1 MGLSS
6 ELASQFAKVTNDSSR
21 NTNGTKLYGTIA
33 MLGEVPHVKLDGTE
47 ELTPISRTVEVAEGD
62 RVEVM
67 IANHSATVTGNL
79 TDPSIGIMRAGNL
92 ESKITQTAE
101 QIQLQVSDLEKNL
114 DSKITQT
121 ATEIRSEVSDL
132 DGRFSENITTVENG
146 IREDLTNSLASMSD
160 TLTGISNDLSGL
172 EESTN
177 SSISTINASIETL
190 TFNVSNLDSKIT
202 QTAAEI
208 RSEVSAEVTDLNA
221 TIVDTENGIRD
232 TISAEVAN
240 LDSKITQTATS
251 IRSEVSAEVTDLNA
265 TIVNTETGIRDT
277 INIEVANLD
286 SKITQTATSIQTDV
300 SAKFKTVDGE
310 IEKFSTFK
318 QTVEGFSFMGNGGT
332 VKISGGDI
340 NLTGAISFSD
350 LSDATTKQQEINAIN
365 STASSALSTANG
377 AASTASSA
385 LSTANDA
392 ASTASSALST
402 ANSAA
407 SDASDAYDAASSAQ
421 SVAKSIANGSY
432 LKGTFINGKKISSP
446 EIEGNNIK
454 VYGTFQTIGY
464 DGVNQ
469 LPTGFMGAA
478 MGRDSYGN
486 DTFGVAL
493 SNTWEYSDGTI
504 GNSYIIVTDSGVRMQ
519 YNNNRVI
526 VASNGIYLNTAGS
539 SKAYYNN
546 VEIGSGSGGTAVFG

>member
-92 ESKITQTAE
+92 ESKITQTAG
-101 QIQLQVSDLEKNL
+101 QIQLQVSDLEKKL

-146 IREDLTNSLASMSD
+146 IRNDMANSLASMSD
-160 TLTGISNDLSGL
+160 TLTGLSNDLTGLGEDLTGL

-177 SSISTINASIETL
+177 SSISTINASIESITL
-190 TFNVSNLDSKIT
+190 NVSNLDSKIT

-221 TIVDTENGIRD
+221 TIVNTETGIRD
-232 TISAEVAN
+232 TISAEVA
-240 LDSKITQTATS
+240 S
-251 IRSEVSAEVTDLNA
+251 
-265 TIVNTETGIRDT
+265 
-277 INIEVANLD
+277 LD

-300 SAKFKTVDGE
+300 SAKFETVDGE

-318 QTVEGFSFMGNGGT
+318 QTVEGFSFMGTGGT
-332 VKISGGDI
+332 VKINGGDI

-350 LSDATTKQQEINAIN
+350 LSDATTKQQEIDNISN
-365 STASSALSTANG
+365 TAT
-377 AASTASSA
+377 
-385 LSTANDA
+385 
-392 ASTASSALST
+392 SALST
-402 ANSAA
+402 ANSAQSLA
-407 SDASDAYDAASSAQ
+407 NTAITDASDAYDAATSAQ
-421 SVAKSIANGSY
+421 DVAKSIANGSY

-454 VYGTFQTIGY
+454 VYGTFQTIGH
-464 DGVNQ
+464 DGATQ
-469 LPTGFMGAA
+469 ITTGYMGAA
-478 MGRDSYGN
+478 KGLDAQGN
-486 DTFGVAL
+486 DTYGVAL
-493 SNTWEYSDGTI
+493 SYAWDSSTLEVSDK
-504 GNSYIIVTDSGVRMQ
+504 YLIVTNGGVRMQ
-519 YNNNRVI
+519 AGNHSMTVT
-526 VASNGIYLNTAGS
+526 SNGCYVDGKLIGTAGS
-539 SKAYYNN
+539 
-546 VEIGSGSGGTAVFG
+546 TAVFG

>member
-1 MGLSS
+1 MSLSS
-6 ELASQFAKVTNDSSR
+6 ELASQFAKVTNDTNR
-21 NTNGTKLYGTIA
+21 NTNGTKLHGTIT

-79 TDPSIGIMRAGNL
+79 TDPSIGIMRAGAL
-92 ESKITQTAE
+92 ESSITQTAE

-146 IREDLTNSLASMSD
+146 IRNDMANSLASMSD
-160 TLTGISNDLSGL
+160 TLTGISNDLTGL

-177 SSISTINASIETL
+177 SSISTINASIESITL
-190 TFNVSNLDSKIT
+190 NVSNLDSKIT

-221 TIVDTENGIRD
+221 TIV
-232 TISAEVAN
+232 
-240 LDSKITQTATS
+240 
-251 IRSEVSAEVTDLNA
+251 
-265 TIVNTETGIRDT
+265 NTETGIRDT
-277 INIEVANLD
+277 ISVEVANLD

-318 QTVEGFSFMGNGGT
+318 QTVEGFSFMGTGGT

-350 LSDATTKQQEINAIN
+350 LSDATTKQQEIDNI
-365 STASSALSTANG
+365 S
-377 AASTASSA
+377 
-385 LSTANDA
+385 D
-392 ASTASSALST
+392 T
-402 ANSAA
+402 ANSALNTA
-407 SDASDAYDAASSAQ
+407 NSASSTASNAQTLANTAISDASNAYDAATSAK
-421 SVAKSIANGSY
+421 SVAKSIANGKY
-432 LKGTFINGKKISSP
+432 LNGTFIDGKSIKSP
-446 EIEGNNIK
+446 LIEGNEIK
-454 VYGTFQTIGY
+454 VYGTFQTLY
-464 DGVNQ
+464 DDGINPT
-469 LPTGFMGAA
+469 PTGYMGAA
-478 MGRDSYGN
+478 MGKALNNGEEVDS
-486 DTFGVAL
+486 FGVAL
-493 SNTWEYSDGTI
+493 ARTWDSDSYTVS
-504 GNSYIIVTDSGVRMQ
+504 NSYVIVTEYGVRLQ
-519 YNNNRVI
+519 YKTNSLTVS
-526 VASNGIYLNTAGS
+526 SNGIWLTTNAG
-539 SKAYYNN
+539 KAYYNG
-546 VEIGSGSGGTAVFG
+546 VEIGSGSGSSVTAVWG

>member
-21 NTNGTKLYGTIA
+21 NTNGTKLYGTIT

-79 TDPSIGIMRAGNL
+79 TDPSIGIVRAGNL
-92 ESKITQTAE
+92 ESKIAQTAE

-146 IREDLTNSLASMSD
+146 IRNDMTNSLASMSD
-160 TLTGISNDLSGL
+160 TLTGLSNDLSGL

-202 QTAAEI
+202 QTAAE
-208 RSEVSAEVTDLNA
+208 
-221 TIVDTENGIRD
+221 
-232 TISAEVAN
+232 
-240 LDSKITQTATS
+240 

-318 QTVEGFSFMGNGGT
+318 QTVEGFSFMGTGGT

-350 LSDATTKQQEINAIN
+350 LLDATTKQQEIDGIS

-377 AASTASSA
+377 AASTA
-385 LSTANDA
+385 N
-392 ASTASSALST
+392 SALST

-407 SDASDAYDAASSAQ
+407 SDATDAYDRATSAQ
-421 SVAKSIANGSY
+421 SIAKSIANGSY
-432 LKGTFINGKKISSP
+432 LKGTFINGRKISSP

-454 VYGTFQTIGY
+454 VYGTFQTIGN
-464 DGVNQ
+464 DGVSQ
-469 LPTGFMGAA
+469 ITTGYMGAA
-478 MGRDSYGN
+478 MGKDYYGN
-486 DTFGVAL
+486 DTIGVAL
-493 SNTWEYSDGTI
+493 SNSWDSSDGTI
-504 GNSYIIVTDSGVRMQ
+504 GTNYVIVTNAGARIQSG
-519 YNNNRVI
+519 NNRVI
-526 VASNGIYLNTAGS
+526 VTDDGIYLRTAGS

>member
-1 MGLSS
+1 MSLSS
-6 ELASQFAKVTNDSSR
+6 DLASQFAKVTNDSSR
-21 NTNGTKLYGTIA
+21 NTNGTKLYGTIT

-47 ELTPISRTVEVAEGD
+47 ELTPVSRTVEVAEGD

-101 QIQLQVSDLEKNL
+101 QIQLQVSDLEKKL

-146 IREDLTNSLASMSD
+146 IRNDMANSLASMSD
-160 TLTGISNDLSGL
+160 TLTGLSNDLTGLGEELTGL

-177 SSISTINASIETL
+177 SSISTINASIESITL
-190 TFNVSNLDSKIT
+190 NVSNLDSKIT

-221 TIVDTENGIRD
+221 TIANTETGIRD
-232 TISAEVAN
+232 TISAEVA
-240 LDSKITQTATS
+240 S
-251 IRSEVSAEVTDLNA
+251 
-265 TIVNTETGIRDT
+265 
-277 INIEVANLD
+277 LD

-300 SAKFKTVDGE
+300 SAKFETVDGE

-318 QTVEGFSFMGNGGT
+318 QTVEGFSFMGTGGT
-332 VKISGGDI
+332 VKINGGDI

-350 LSDATTKQQEINAIN
+350 LSDATTKQQEINNISN
-365 STASSALSTANG
+365 TAT
-377 AASTASSA
+377 
-385 LSTANDA
+385 
-392 ASTASSALST
+392 SALST
-402 ANSAA
+402 ANSAQSLA
-407 SDASDAYDAASSAQ
+407 NTAITDASDAYDAATSARD
-421 SVAKSIANGSY
+421 VAKSIANGSY

-454 VYGTFQTIGY
+454 VYGTFQTIGH
-464 DGVNQ
+464 DSVSQ
-469 LPTGFMGAA
+469 ITTGYMGAA
-478 MGRDSYGN
+478 KGLDAQGN
-486 DTFGVAL
+486 DTYGVAL
-493 SNTWEYSDGTI
+493 SYAWDSSTLEVSDK
-504 GNSYIIVTDSGVRMQ
+504 YLIVTNGGVRMQ
-519 YNNNRVI
+519 AGNHSMTI
-526 VASNGIYLNTAGS
+526 TSNGCYVDGKLIGTAGS
-539 SKAYYNN
+539 
-546 VEIGSGSGGTAVFG
+546 TAVFG

>member
-21 NTNGTKLYGTIA
+21 NTNGTKLYGTIT

-79 TDPSIGIMRAGNL
+79 TDPSIGIVRAGNL

-114 DSKITQT
+114 VSKITQT

-146 IREDLTNSLASMSD
+146 IRNDMATSLASMSD

-190 TFNVSNLDSKIT
+190 TFNVSDLDSKIT

-221 TIVDTENGIRD
+221 TIV
-232 TISAEVAN
+232 
-240 LDSKITQTATS
+240 
-251 IRSEVSAEVTDLNA
+251 
-265 TIVNTETGIRDT
+265 NTETGIRDT
-277 INIEVANLD
+277 INVEVANLD
-286 SKITQTATSIQTDV
+286 SKITQTATSIQSEV
-300 SAKFKTVDGE
+300 SAKFETVDGE
-310 IEKFSTFK
+310 IEKFSKFK

-332 VKISGGDI
+332 VKINGGDI

-350 LSDATTKQQEINAIN
+350 LSDATTKQQEINAIS

-385 LSTANDA
+385 LSA
-392 ASTASSALST
+392 

-407 SDASDAYDAASSAQ
+407 SDADSAYSRATTAINN
-421 SVAKSIANGSY
+421 AKAIANGKFSGGTLIDGKSIKSPVIVGGELFALDRTSY
-432 LKGTFINGKKISSP
+432 AQISSDGLYMYTDGHKNP
-446 EIEGNNIK
+446 K
-454 VYGTFQTIGY
+454 VMITYSSTE
-464 DGVNQ
+464 
-469 LPTGFMGAA
+469 AA
-478 MGRDSYGN
+478 NPQVDLILG
-486 DTFGVAL
+486 
-493 SNTWEYSDGTI
+493 
-504 GNSYIIVTDSGVRMQ
+504 
-519 YNNNRVI
+519 
-526 VASNGIYLNTAGS
+526 AGS
-539 SKAYYNN
+539 SNNSDYKNRFFIQKGTDRTGLYYYDNKGN
-546 VEIGSGSGGTAVFG
+546 MSGLTFMANSKIEVHGTGIGTSTTVTAVWG

>member
-21 NTNGTKLYGTIA
+21 NTNGTKLYGTIT

-79 TDPSIGIMRAGNL
+79 TDPSIGIVRAGNL

-160 TLTGISNDLSGL
+160 TLTGLSNDLTGL

-177 SSISTINASIETL
+177 SSISTINTNIESL
-190 TFNVSNLDSKIT
+190 TFNVS
-202 QTAAEI
+202 
-208 RSEVSAEVTDLNA
+208 DLN
-221 TIVDTENGIRD
+221 
-232 TISAEVAN
+232 
-240 LDSKITQTATS
+240 SKITQTATE

-277 INIEVANLD
+277 INVEVANLD
-286 SKITQTATSIQTDV
+286 SKITQTATSIQSEV
-300 SAKFKTVDGE
+300 SAKFETVDGE
-310 IEKFSTFK
+310 IEKFSKFK

-332 VKISGGDI
+332 VKINGGDI

-350 LSDATTKQQEINAIN
+350 LSDATTKQQEINAI
-365 STASSALSTANG
+365 S
-377 AASTASSA
+377 
-385 LSTANDA
+385 
-392 ASTASSALST
+392 STASSALST

-407 SDASDAYDAASSAQ
+407 STASSALSAANSAADAASSAR
-421 SVAKSIANGSY
+421 SVAKSIADGSY

-454 VYGTFQTIGY
+454 VYGTFQTIGH
-464 DGVNQ
+464 DGASQVT
-469 LPTGFMGAA
+469 TGYMGAA
-478 MGRDSYGN
+478 MGKDGYGN
-486 DTFGVAL
+486 DTIGVAL
-493 SNTWEYSDGTI
+493 SNSWNPSNGTI
-504 GNSYIIVTDSGVRMQ
+504 GTNYVIVTNAGARMQ
-519 YNNNRVI
+519 SGNNRVI
-526 VASNGIYLNTAGS
+526 VTDEGIYINTAGTY
-539 SKAYYNN
+539 KAYYNGK
-546 VEIGSGSGGTAVFG
+546 EIGSGSATTVTAVWG

>member
-21 NTNGTKLYGTIA
+21 NTNGTKLYGTIT

-47 ELTPISRTVEVAEGD
+47 ELTPISRTVEVAEDD

-79 TDPSIGIMRAGNL
+79 TDPSIGIVRAGNL
-92 ESKITQTAE
+92 ETRIEQTAK
-101 QIQLQVSDLEKNL
+101 QITLTAEDLEKKL
-114 DSKITQT
+114 TASITET
-121 ATEIRSEVSDL
+121 AEGIRSEVSDL
-132 DGRFSENITTVENG
+132 DGRLSENITTVENG
-146 IREDLTNSLASMSD
+146 IRNDMANSLASMSD
-160 TLTGISNDLSGL
+160 TLTGLSNDLTGLGKDLTGL

-177 SSISTINASIETL
+177 SSISTINASIESITL
-190 TFNVSNLDSKIT
+190 NVSNLDSKIT

-221 TIVDTENGIRD
+221 TIV
-232 TISAEVAN
+232 
-240 LDSKITQTATS
+240 
-251 IRSEVSAEVTDLNA
+251 
-265 TIVNTETGIRDT
+265 NTETGIRDT
-277 INIEVANLD
+277 INVEVANLD

-310 IEKFSTFK
+310 IEKFSKFK
-318 QTVEGFSFMGNGGT
+318 QTVEGFSFMGTGGT

-350 LSDATTKQQEINAIN
+350 LSDATTKQQEINAISSTAN
-365 STASSALSTANG
+365 SALSTANSASSTASSALSA
-377 AASTASSA
+377 
-385 LSTANDA
+385 
-392 ASTASSALST
+392 

-421 SVAKSIANGSY
+421 SIAKSIANGSY
-432 LKGTFINGKKISSP
+432 LKGTFINGTKISSP

-478 MGRDSYGN
+478 MGKDSYGN

-493 SNTWEYSDGTI
+493 SNTWDYSDGTI

-519 YNNNRVI
+519 YDNNRVI

-539 SKAYYNN
+539 SKAYYNG

>member
-1 MGLSS
+1 MSLSS
-6 ELASQFAKVTNDSSR
+6 DLASQFAKVTNDSSR
-21 NTNGTKLYGTIA
+21 NTNGTKLYGTIT

-47 ELTPISRTVEVAEGD
+47 ELTPVSRTVEVAEGD

-101 QIQLQVSDLEKNL
+101 QIQLQVSDLEKKL

-146 IREDLTNSLASMSD
+146 IRNDMTNSLASMSD
-160 TLTGISNDLSGL
+160 TLTGLSNDLTGLGEDLTGL

-177 SSISTINASIETL
+177 SSISTINASIESITL
-190 TFNVSNLDSKIT
+190 NVSNLDSKIT

-221 TIVDTENGIRD
+221 TIVNTETGIRD
-232 TISAEVAN
+232 TISAEVA
-240 LDSKITQTATS
+240 S
-251 IRSEVSAEVTDLNA
+251 
-265 TIVNTETGIRDT
+265 
-277 INIEVANLD
+277 LD

-300 SAKFKTVDGE
+300 SAKFETVDGE

-318 QTVEGFSFMGNGGT
+318 QTVEGFSFMGTGGT
-332 VKISGGDI
+332 VKINGGDI

-350 LSDATTKQQEINAIN
+350 LSDATTKQQEINNISN
-365 STASSALSTANG
+365 TAA
-377 AASTASSA
+377 
-385 LSTANDA
+385 
-392 ASTASSALST
+392 SALST
-402 ANSAA
+402 ANSAQSLA
-407 SDASDAYDAASSAQ
+407 NTAITDASDAYDAATSAQ
-421 SVAKSIANGSY
+421 DVAKSIANGSY

-454 VYGTFQTIGY
+454 VYGTFQTIGH
-464 DGVNQ
+464 DGASQ
-469 LPTGFMGAA
+469 ITTGYMGAA
-478 MGRDSYGN
+478 MGQDAYKN
-486 DTFGVAL
+486 DTIGVAL
-493 SNTWEYSDGTI
+493 SNSWNSSNGTI
-504 GNSYIIVTDSGVRMQ
+504 GTNYVIVTNAGARMQ
-519 YNNNRVI
+519 SGNNRVI
-526 VASNGIYLNTAGS
+526 VTSDGIYLNTANS
-539 SKAYYNN
+539 SKAYYNG
-546 VEIGSGSGGTAVFG
+546 VEIGSGSASTVTAVWG

>member
-6 ELASQFAKVTNDSSR
+6 ELVSQFAKVTNDSSR

-79 TDPSIGIMRAGNL
+79 TDPSIGIMRAGAL
-92 ESKITQTAE
+92 ESSITQTAE

-132 DGRFSENITTVENG
+132 DGRFSENITTVENS
-146 IREDLTNSLASMSD
+146 IRNDMANSLASMSD

-177 SSISTINASIETL
+177 SSISAINASIESI

-202 QTAAEI
+202 QTAA
-208 RSEVSAEVTDLNA
+208 D
-221 TIVDTENGIRD
+221 
-232 TISAEVAN
+232 
-240 LDSKITQTATS
+240 

-318 QTVEGFSFMGNGGT
+318 QTVEGFSFMGTGGT
-332 VKISGGDI
+332 VKINGGDI

-350 LSDATTKQQEINAIN
+350 LSDATTKQQEINNI
-365 STASSALSTANG
+365 SDTA
-377 AASTASSA
+377 
-385 LSTANDA
+385 D
-392 ASTASSALST
+392 SALST
-402 ANSAA
+402 ANSASSTA
-407 SDASDAYDAASSAQ
+407 SNAQTLANTAMSDASNAYDAATSAK
-421 SVAKSIANGSY
+421 SVAKSIANGKY
-432 LKGTFINGKKISSP
+432 LNGTFIDGKSIKSP
-446 EIEGNNIK
+446 LIEGNEIK
-454 VYGTFQTIGY
+454 VYGTFQTLY
-464 DGVNQ
+464 DDGINPT
-469 LPTGFMGAA
+469 PTGYMGAA
-478 MGRDSYGN
+478 MGKALNNGEEVDS
-486 DTFGVAL
+486 FGVAL
-493 SNTWEYSDGTI
+493 ARTWDSDSYTVS
-504 GNSYIIVTDSGVRMQ
+504 NSYVIVTEYGVRLQ
-519 YNNNRVI
+519 YKTNSLTVS
-526 VASNGIYLNTAGS
+526 SNGIWLTTNAG
-539 SKAYYNN
+539 KAYYNG
-546 VEIGSGSGGTAVFG
+546 VEIGSGSASTVTAVWG

>member
-1 MGLSS
+1 MSLSS
-6 ELASQFAKVTNDSSR
+6 DLASQFAKVTNDSSR
-21 NTNGTKLYGTIA
+21 NTNGTKLYGTIT

-101 QIQLQVSDLEKNL
+101 QIQLQVSDLEKKL

-132 DGRFSENITTVENG
+132 DGRFSENIATVENG
-146 IREDLTNSLASMSD
+146 IRNDMANSLASMSD
-160 TLTGISNDLSGL
+160 TLTGLSNDLTGLGEDLTGL

-177 SSISTINASIETL
+177 SSISTINASIESITL
-190 TFNVSNLDSKIT
+190 NVSNLDSKIT

-221 TIVDTENGIRD
+221 TI
-232 TISAEVAN
+232 A
-240 LDSKITQTATS
+240 
-251 IRSEVSAEVTDLNA
+251 
-265 TIVNTETGIRDT
+265 NTETGIRDT
-277 INIEVANLD
+277 ISVEVASLD

-300 SAKFKTVDGE
+300 SAKFETVDGE

-318 QTVEGFSFMGNGGT
+318 QTVEGFSFMGTGGT
-332 VKISGGDI
+332 VKINGGDI

-350 LSDATTKQQEINAIN
+350 LSDATTKQQEINNISN
-365 STASSALSTANG
+365 TAT
-377 AASTASSA
+377 
-385 LSTANDA
+385 
-392 ASTASSALST
+392 SALST
-402 ANSAA
+402 ANSAQSLA
-407 SDASDAYDAASSAQ
+407 NTAITDASDAYDAATSARD
-421 SVAKSIANGSY
+421 VAKSIANGSY

-454 VYGTFQTIGY
+454 VYGTFQTIGNNG
-464 DGVNQ
+464 DSQVT
-469 LPTGFMGAA
+469 TGYMGAA
-478 MGRDSYGN
+478 KGLDAQGN
-486 DTFGVAL
+486 DTYGVAL
-493 SNTWEYSDGTI
+493 SYAWDSSTLEVSDK
-504 GNSYIIVTDSGVRMQ
+504 YLIVTNGGVRMQ
-519 YNNNRVI
+519 AGNHSMTI
-526 VASNGIYLNTAGS
+526 TSNGCYVDGKLIGTAGS
-539 SKAYYNN
+539 
-546 VEIGSGSGGTAVFG
+546 TAVFG

>member
-114 DSKITQT
+114 DTKITQT

-146 IREDLTNSLASMSD
+146 IRNDMTNSLASMSD
-160 TLTGISNDLSGL
+160 TLTGLSNDLTGL

-190 TFNVSNLDSKIT
+190 TFNVSDLDSKIT

-221 TIVDTENGIRD
+221 TIV
-232 TISAEVAN
+232 
-240 LDSKITQTATS
+240 
-251 IRSEVSAEVTDLNA
+251 
-265 TIVNTETGIRDT
+265 NTETGIRDT
-277 INIEVANLD
+277 INVEVANLD

-318 QTVEGFSFMGNGGT
+318 QTVEGFSFMGTGGT

-350 LSDATTKQQEINAIN
+350 LSDATTKQQEIDGIG
-365 STASSALSTANG
+365 STADSALDLATTANGTANTALETANG
-377 AASTASSA
+377 AA
-385 LSTANDA
+385 D
-392 ASTASSALST
+392 
-402 ANSAA
+402 
-407 SDASDAYDAASSAQ
+407 DAYDAYSRATTAINN
-421 SVAKSIANGSY
+421 AKKLANGTYSG
-432 LKGTFINGKKISSP
+432 GTFIDGTSINSPVIVGGELFAVDKTSYAQMTSNGLYMYTDGHANPKVRISYSSSSATNP
-446 EIEGNNIK
+446 QVDLILGAGNDNDSSYTNRFFIQKGSDRTGLYYYDGEGNLSGLTFMSNSRIE
-454 VYGTFQTIGY
+454 VHGTGIGTSTT
-464 DGVNQ
+464 V
-469 LPTGFMGAA
+469 
-478 MGRDSYGN
+478 
-486 DTFGVAL
+486 
-493 SNTWEYSDGTI
+493 
-504 GNSYIIVTDSGVRMQ
+504 
-519 YNNNRVI
+519 
-526 VASNGIYLNTAGS
+526 
-539 SKAYYNN
+539 
-546 VEIGSGSGGTAVFG
+546 TAVWG

>member
-1 MGLSS
+1 MSLSS
-6 ELASQFAKVTNDSSR
+6 DLASQFAKVTNDSSR
-21 NTNGTKLYGTIA
+21 NTNGTKLYGTIT

-101 QIQLQVSDLEKNL
+101 QIQLQVSDLEKKL

-132 DGRFSENITTVENG
+132 DGRFSENIATVENG
-146 IREDLTNSLASMSD
+146 IRNDMTNSLASMSD
-160 TLTGISNDLSGL
+160 TLTGLSNDLTGLGEDLTGL

-177 SSISTINASIETL
+177 SSISTINASIESITL
-190 TFNVSNLDSKIT
+190 NVSNLDSKIT

-221 TIVDTENGIRD
+221 TIVNTETGIRD
-232 TISAEVAN
+232 TISAEVA
-240 LDSKITQTATS
+240 S
-251 IRSEVSAEVTDLNA
+251 
-265 TIVNTETGIRDT
+265 
-277 INIEVANLD
+277 LD

-300 SAKFKTVDGE
+300 SAKFETVDGE

-318 QTVEGFSFMGNGGT
+318 QTVEGFSFMGTGGT
-332 VKISGGDI
+332 VKINGGDI

-350 LSDATTKQQEINAIN
+350 LSDATTKQQEINNISN
-365 STASSALSTANG
+365 TAT
-377 AASTASSA
+377 
-385 LSTANDA
+385 
-392 ASTASSALST
+392 SALST
-402 ANSAA
+402 ANSAQSLA
-407 SDASDAYDAASSAQ
+407 NTAITDASDAYNAATSARD
-421 SVAKSIANGSY
+421 VAKSIANGSY

-454 VYGTFQTIGY
+454 VYGTFQTIGNNG
-464 DGVNQ
+464 DSQVT
-469 LPTGFMGAA
+469 TGYMGAA
-478 MGRDSYGN
+478 KGLDAQGN
-486 DTFGVAL
+486 DTYGVAL
-493 SNTWEYSDGTI
+493 SYAWDSSTLEVSDK
-504 GNSYIIVTDSGVRMQ
+504 YLIVTNGGVRMQ
-519 YNNNRVI
+519 AGNHSMTI
-526 VASNGIYLNTAGS
+526 TSNGCYVDGKLIGTAGS
-539 SKAYYNN
+539 
-546 VEIGSGSGGTAVFG
+546 TAVFG

>member
-1 MGLSS
+1 MSLSS
-6 ELASQFAKVTNDSSR
+6 ELASQFAKVTNDTNR
-21 NTNGTKLYGTIA
+21 NTNGTKLHGTIT

-67 IANHSATVTGNL
+67 ITNHSATVTGNL

-146 IREDLTNSLASMSD
+146 IRNDMANSLASMSD
-160 TLTGISNDLSGL
+160 TLTGLSNDLTGLGEDLTGL

-177 SSISTINASIETL
+177 SSISTINASIESITL
-190 TFNVSNLDSKIT
+190 NVSNLDSKIT

-208 RSEVSAEVTDLNA
+208 RSEVSA
-221 TIVDTENGIRD
+221 
-232 TISAEVAN
+232 
-240 LDSKITQTATS
+240 K
-251 IRSEVSAEVTDLNA
+251 VTDLNA

-277 INIEVANLD
+277 INVEVANLD

-300 SAKFKTVDGE
+300 SAKFETVDGE

-318 QTVEGFSFMGNGGT
+318 QTVEGFSFMGTGGT

-350 LSDATTKQQEINAIN
+350 LSDATTKQQEINNI
-365 STASSALSTANG
+365 S
-377 AASTASSA
+377 
-385 LSTANDA
+385 D
-392 ASTASSALST
+392 T
-402 ANSAA
+402 ANSALNTA
-407 SDASDAYDAASSAQ
+407 NSASSTASNAQTLANTAISDASNAHDAATSAKG
-421 SVAKSIANGSY
+421 VAKSIANGKY
-432 LKGTFINGKKISSP
+432 LNGTFIDGKSIKSP
-446 EIEGNNIK
+446 LIEGNEIK
-454 VYGTFQTIGY
+454 VYGTFQTLY
-464 DGVNQ
+464 DDGINPT
-469 LPTGFMGAA
+469 PTGYMGAA
-478 MGRDSYGN
+478 MGKALNNGEEVDS
-486 DTFGVAL
+486 FGVAL
-493 SNTWEYSDGTI
+493 ARTWDS
-504 GNSYIIVTDSGVRMQ
+504 NSYTVSGSYVIVTEYGVRLQ
-519 YNNNRVI
+519 YKTNSLTVS
-526 VASNGIYLNTAGS
+526 SNGIWITTNAG
-539 SKAYYNN
+539 KAYYNG
-546 VEIGSGSGGTAVFG
+546 VEIGSGSASTVTAVWG

>member
-1 MGLSS
+1 MSLSS
-6 ELASQFAKVTNDSSR
+6 DLASQFAKVTNDSSR
-21 NTNGTKLYGTIA
+21 NTNGTKLYGTIT

-101 QIQLQVSDLEKNL
+101 QIQLQVSDLEKKL

-146 IREDLTNSLASMSD
+146 IRNDMANSLASMSD
-160 TLTGISNDLSGL
+160 TLTGLSNDLTGLGEDLTGL

-177 SSISTINASIETL
+177 SSISTINASIESITL
-190 TFNVSNLDSKIT
+190 NVSNLDSKIT

-208 RSEVSAEVTDLNA
+208 RSEVSAEVTDLN
-221 TIVDTENGIRD
+221 T
-232 TISAEVAN
+232 
-240 LDSKITQTATS
+240 
-251 IRSEVSAEVTDLNA
+251 

-277 INIEVANLD
+277 ISAEVASLD

-300 SAKFKTVDGE
+300 SAKFETVDGE

-318 QTVEGFSFMGNGGT
+318 QTVEGFSFMGTGGT
-332 VKISGGDI
+332 VKINGGDI

-350 LSDATTKQQEINAIN
+350 LSDATTKQQEIDNISN
-365 STASSALSTANG
+365 TATSALN
-377 AASTASSA
+377 
-385 LSTANDA
+385 
-392 ASTASSALST
+392 T
-402 ANSAA
+402 ANSAQSLA
-407 SDASDAYDAASSAQ
+407 NTAITDASDAYDAATSARD
-421 SVAKSIANGSY
+421 VAKSIANGSY

-454 VYGTFQTIGY
+454 VYGTFQTIGH
-464 DGVNQ
+464 DGATQVT
-469 LPTGFMGAA
+469 TGYMGAA
-478 MGRDSYGN
+478 MGQDAYKN
-486 DTFGVAL
+486 DTIGVAL
-493 SNTWEYSDGTI
+493 SNSWNSSNGTI
-504 GNSYIIVTDSGVRMQ
+504 GTNYVIVTNAGARMQ
-519 YNNNRVI
+519 SGNNRVI
-526 VASNGIYLNTAGS
+526 VTSDGIYLNTANS
-539 SKAYYNN
+539 SKAYYNG
-546 VEIGSGSGGTAVFG
+546 VEIGSGSASTVTAVWG

>member
-21 NTNGTKLYGTIA
+21 NTNGTKLYGTIT

-79 TDPSIGIMRAGNL
+79 TDPSIGVVRAGNL

-146 IREDLTNSLASMSD
+146 IRNDMANSLASMSD

-221 TIVDTENGIRD
+221 TI
-232 TISAEVAN
+232 A
-240 LDSKITQTATS
+240 
-251 IRSEVSAEVTDLNA
+251 
-265 TIVNTETGIRDT
+265 NTETGIRDT
-277 INIEVANLD
+277 ISVEVASLD

-318 QTVEGFSFMGNGGT
+318 QTVEGFSFMGTGGT

-350 LSDATTKQQEINAIN
+350 LSDATTKQQEINAIS

-385 LSTANDA
+385 LSA
-392 ASTASSALST
+392 

-407 SDASDAYDAASSAQ
+407 SDASDAYDAASRAQ

-478 MGRDSYGN
+478 MGKDSYGN

-493 SNTWEYSDGTI
+493 SNTWDYSDGTI

-519 YNNNRVI
+519 YDNNRVI

-539 SKAYYNN
+539 SKAYYNG
-546 VEIGSGSGGTAVFG
+546 VEIGSGSSTTVTAVWG

>member
-21 NTNGTKLYGTIA
+21 NTNGTKLYGTIT

-79 TDPSIGIMRAGNL
+79 TDPSIGIVRAGNL
-92 ESKITQTAE
+92 ETRIEQTAK
-101 QIQLQVSDLEKNL
+101 QITLTAEDLEKKL
-114 DSKITQT
+114 TASITET
-121 ATEIRSEVSDL
+121 AEGIRSEVSDL
-132 DGRFSENITTVENG
+132 DGRLSGNITTVENG
-146 IREDLTNSLASMSD
+146 IRNDMTNSLASMSD
-160 TLTGISNDLSGL
+160 TLTGLSNDLTGLGEDLTGL

-177 SSISTINASIETL
+177 SSISTINASIESITL
-190 TFNVSNLDSKIT
+190 NVSNLDSKIT

-221 TIVDTENGIRD
+221 TIV
-232 TISAEVAN
+232 
-240 LDSKITQTATS
+240 
-251 IRSEVSAEVTDLNA
+251 
-265 TIVNTETGIRDT
+265 NTETGIRDT
-277 INIEVANLD
+277 INVEVANLN
-286 SKITQTATSIQTDV
+286 SKITQTATSIQSEV
-300 SAKFKTVDGE
+300 SAKFETVDGE
-310 IEKFSTFK
+310 IEKFSKFK

-350 LSDATTKQQEINAIN
+350 LSDATTKQQEINAIS

-385 LSTANDA
+385 LSTANGA
-392 ASTASSALST
+392 ASTASSALSA

-454 VYGTFQTIGY
+454 VYGTFQTIGN
-464 DGVNQ
+464 DGVSQ
-469 LPTGFMGAA
+469 ITTGYMGAA
-478 MGRDSYGN
+478 MGKDYYGN
-486 DTFGVAL
+486 DTIGVAL
-493 SNTWEYSDGTI
+493 SNSWDSSDGTI
-504 GNSYIIVTDSGVRMQ
+504 GTNYVIVTNAGARIQSG
-519 YNNNRVI
+519 NNRVI
-526 VASNGIYLNTAGS
+526 VTDDGIYLRTAGS

>member
-1 MGLSS
+1 MSLSS
-6 ELASQFAKVTNDSSR
+6 ELASQFAKVTNDTNR
-21 NTNGTKLYGTIA
+21 NTNGTKLHGTIT

-67 IANHSATVTGNL
+67 ITNHSATVTGNL

-146 IREDLTNSLASMSD
+146 IRNDMANSLASMSD
-160 TLTGISNDLSGL
+160 TLTGLSNDLTGLGEDLTGL

-177 SSISTINASIETL
+177 SSISTINASIESITL
-190 TFNVSNLDSKIT
+190 NVSNLDSKIT
-202 QTAAEI
+202 QTA
-208 RSEVSAEVTDLNA
+208 
-221 TIVDTENGIRD
+221 
-232 TISAEVAN
+232 
-240 LDSKITQTATS
+240 TA

-318 QTVEGFSFMGNGGT
+318 QTVEGFSFMGTGGT
-332 VKISGGDI
+332 VKINGGDI

-350 LSDATTKQQEINAIN
+350 LSDATTKQQEIDNI
-365 STASSALSTANG
+365 SDTA
-377 AASTASSA
+377 
-385 LSTANDA
+385 D
-392 ASTASSALST
+392 SALST
-402 ANSAA
+402 ANSASSTA
-407 SDASDAYDAASSAQ
+407 SNAQTLANTAISDASNAYDAATSAKG
-421 SVAKSIANGSY
+421 VAKSIANGKY
-432 LKGTFINGKKISSP
+432 LNGTFIDGKSIKSP
-446 EIEGNNIK
+446 LIEGNEIK
-454 VYGTFQTIGY
+454 VYGTFQTLY
-464 DGVNQ
+464 DDGINPT
-469 LPTGFMGAA
+469 PTGYMGAA
-478 MGRDSYGN
+478 MGKALNNGEEVDS
-486 DTFGVAL
+486 FGVAL
-493 SNTWEYSDGTI
+493 ARTWDSDSYTVS
-504 GNSYIIVTDSGVRMQ
+504 NSYVIVTEYGVRLQ
-519 YNNNRVI
+519 YKTNSLTVS
-526 VASNGIYLNTAGS
+526 SNGIWLTTNAG
-539 SKAYYNN
+539 KAYYNG
-546 VEIGSGSGGTAVFG
+546 VEIGSGSASTVTAVWG

>member
-47 ELTPISRTVEVAEGD
+47 DLTPISRTVEVAEGD

-79 TDPSIGIMRAGNL
+79 TDPSIGVVRAGNL

-146 IREDLTNSLASMSD
+146 IRNDMTNSLASMSD
-160 TLTGISNDLSGL
+160 TLTGLSNDLSGLGEDLTGL

-202 QTAAEI
+202 QTAAE
-208 RSEVSAEVTDLNA
+208 
-221 TIVDTENGIRD
+221 
-232 TISAEVAN
+232 
-240 LDSKITQTATS
+240 

-318 QTVEGFSFMGNGGT
+318 QTVEGFSFMGTGGT
-332 VKISGGDI
+332 VKINGGDI

-350 LSDATTKQQEINAIN
+350 LSDATTKQQEIDGIS
-365 STASSALSTANG
+365 STASSALSTATS
-377 AASTASSA
+377 AASTA
-385 LSTANDA
+385 N
-392 ASTASSALST
+392 SALST

-407 SDASDAYDAASSAQ
+407 SDASDAYDAASSAR

-454 VYGTFQTIGY
+454 VYGTFQTIGN
-464 DGVNQ
+464 DEVGQMV
-469 LPTGFMGAA
+469 TGYMGAA
-478 MGRDSYGN
+478 QGLDEFGN
-486 DTFGVAL
+486 VTYGVAIAR
-493 SNTWEYSDGTI
+493 SWNSSDYNVS
-504 GNSYIIVTDSGVRMQ
+504 NSYVIVTNAGVRLQ
-519 YNNNRVI
+519 FADNSLTVTGK
-526 VASNGIYLNTAGS
+526 GIWLDTSGTA
-539 SKAYYNN
+539 KAYYND
-546 VEIGSGSGGTAVFG
+546 VEIGSGSSTTVTAVWG

>member
-21 NTNGTKLYGTIA
+21 NANGTKLYGTIA

-79 TDPSIGIMRAGNL
+79 TDPSIGVVRAGNL
-92 ESKITQTAE
+92 ETRIEQTAK
-101 QIQLQVSDLEKNL
+101 QITLTAEDLEKKL
-114 DSKITQT
+114 T
-121 ATEIRSEVSDL
+121 ASIAETAEGIRSEVSDL
-132 DGRFSENITTVENG
+132 DGRLSGNITTVENG
-146 IREDLTNSLASMSD
+146 IRNDMANSLASMSD
-160 TLTGISNDLSGL
+160 TLTGLSNDLTGLGEELTGL

-177 SSISTINASIETL
+177 SSISTINASIESITL
-190 TFNVSNLDSKIT
+190 NVSNLDSKIT

-221 TIVDTENGIRD
+221 TI
-232 TISAEVAN
+232 A
-240 LDSKITQTATS
+240 
-251 IRSEVSAEVTDLNA
+251 
-265 TIVNTETGIRDT
+265 NTETGIRDT
-277 INIEVANLD
+277 ISVEVASLD

-300 SAKFKTVDGE
+300 SAKFETVDGE

-318 QTVEGFSFMGNGGT
+318 QTVEGFSFMGTGGK
-332 VKISGGDI
+332 VKINGGDI

-350 LSDATTKQQEINAIN
+350 LSDATTKQQEIDGIS
-365 STASSALSTANG
+365 STASSALSTANS

-385 LSTANDA
+385 LSA
-392 ASTASSALST
+392 

-432 LKGTFINGKKISSP
+432 LKGTFINGTKISSP

-454 VYGTFQTIGY
+454 VYGTFQTIGN
-464 DGVNQ
+464 DDVGQMV
-469 LPTGFMGAA
+469 TGYMGAA
-478 MGRDSYGN
+478 QGLDESGN
-486 DTFGVAL
+486 VTYGVAIAR
-493 SNTWEYSDGTI
+493 SWNSSDYNVS
-504 GNSYIIVTDSGVRMQ
+504 NSYVIVTNAGVRLQ
-519 YNNNRVI
+519 FADNSLAVTRK
-526 VASNGIYLNTAGS
+526 GIWLDTSGTA
-539 SKAYYNN
+539 KAYYNN

>member
-132 DGRFSENITTVENG
+132 DGRFSENVTAVENG
-146 IREDLTNSLASMSD
+146 IRNDMANSFASMSD
-160 TLTGISNDLSGL
+160 TLTGLSNDLTGLGEDLTGL

-177 SSISTINASIETL
+177 SSISTINASIESITL
-190 TFNVSNLDSKIT
+190 NVSNLDSKIT

-221 TIVDTENGIRD
+221 TIV
-232 TISAEVAN
+232 
-240 LDSKITQTATS
+240 
-251 IRSEVSAEVTDLNA
+251 
-265 TIVNTETGIRDT
+265 NTETGIRDT
-277 INIEVANLD
+277 INIEVASLD

-300 SAKFKTVDGE
+300 SAKFETVDGE

-318 QTVEGFSFMGNGGT
+318 QTVEGFSFMGTGGT
-332 VKISGGDI
+332 VKINGGDI

-350 LSDATTKQQEINAIN
+350 LSDATTKQQEIDGIG
-365 STASSALSTANG
+365 STADSALDLATTANG
-377 AASTASSA
+377 TANTA
-385 LSTANDA
+385 LETANDA
-392 ASTASSALST
+392 AS
-402 ANSAA
+402 
-407 SDASDAYDAASSAQ
+407 DAYDAYSRATTAINN
-421 SVAKSIANGSY
+421 AKKLANGTYSG
-432 LKGTFINGKKISSP
+432 GTFIDGTSVNSPVIVGGELFAVDKTSYAQMTSNGLYMYTNGHANPKVRISYSSSSATNP
-446 EIEGNNIK
+446 QVDLILGAGNDNDSSYTNRFFIQK
-454 VYGTFQTIGY
+454 GTDRTGLYYY
-464 DGVNQ
+464 DGKGNLSGLTFMSNSRIEVHG
-469 LPTGFMGAA
+469 TGI
-478 MGRDSYGN
+478 
-486 DTFGVAL
+486 
-493 SNTWEYSDGTI
+493 GT
-504 GNSYIIVTDSGVRMQ
+504 STTV
-519 YNNNRVI
+519 
-526 VASNGIYLNTAGS
+526 
-539 SKAYYNN
+539 
-546 VEIGSGSGGTAVFG
+546 TAVWG

>member
-1 MGLSS
+1 MSLSS
-6 ELASQFAKVTNDSSR
+6 DLASQFAKVTNDSSR
-21 NTNGTKLYGTIA
+21 NTNGTKLYGTIT

-101 QIQLQVSDLEKNL
+101 QIQLQVSDLEKKL

-132 DGRFSENITTVENG
+132 DGRFSENIATVENG
-146 IREDLTNSLASMSD
+146 IRNDMATSLASMSD
-160 TLTGISNDLSGL
+160 TLTGLSNDLTGLGEDLTGL

-177 SSISTINASIETL
+177 SSISTINASIESITL
-190 TFNVSNLDSKIT
+190 NVSNLDSKIT

-221 TIVDTENGIRD
+221 TIVNTETGIRD
-232 TISAEVAN
+232 TISAEVA
-240 LDSKITQTATS
+240 S
-251 IRSEVSAEVTDLNA
+251 
-265 TIVNTETGIRDT
+265 
-277 INIEVANLD
+277 LD

-318 QTVEGFSFMGNGGT
+318 QTVEGFSFMGTGGT
-332 VKISGGDI
+332 VKINGGDI

-350 LSDATTKQQEINAIN
+350 LSDATTKQQEIDNISN
-365 STASSALSTANG
+365 TATSALN
-377 AASTASSA
+377 
-385 LSTANDA
+385 
-392 ASTASSALST
+392 T
-402 ANSAA
+402 ANSAQSLA
-407 SDASDAYDAASSAQ
+407 NTAITDASDAYDAATSARD
-421 SVAKSIANGSY
+421 VAKSIANGSY

-454 VYGTFQTIGY
+454 VYGTFQTIGH
-464 DGVNQ
+464 DGATQVT
-469 LPTGFMGAA
+469 TGYMGAA
-478 MGRDSYGN
+478 KGLDAQGN
-486 DTFGVAL
+486 DTYGVAL
-493 SNTWEYSDGTI
+493 SYAWNSSTLEVSDK
-504 GNSYIIVTDSGVRMQ
+504 YLIVTNGGVRMQ
-519 YNNNRVI
+519 AGNHSMTVT
-526 VASNGIYLNTAGS
+526 SNGCYVDGKLIGTAGS
-539 SKAYYNN
+539 
-546 VEIGSGSGGTAVFG
+546 TAVFG

>member
-21 NTNGTKLYGTIA
+21 NTNGTKLYGTIT

-146 IREDLTNSLASMSD
+146 IRNDMTTSLASMSD
-160 TLTGISNDLSGL
+160 TLTGLSNDLSGL

-202 QTAAEI
+202 QTAAE
-208 RSEVSAEVTDLNA
+208 
-221 TIVDTENGIRD
+221 
-232 TISAEVAN
+232 
-240 LDSKITQTATS
+240 

-318 QTVEGFSFMGNGGT
+318 QTVEGFSFMGTGGT

-432 LKGTFINGKKISSP
+432 LKGTFINGTKISSP
-446 EIEGNNIK
+446 EIEGNHIK
-454 VYGTFQTIGY
+454 VYGTFQTIGN
-464 DGVNQ
+464 DGVSQ
-469 LPTGFMGAA
+469 ITTGYMGAA
-478 MGRDSYGN
+478 MGKDYYGN
-486 DTFGVAL
+486 DTIGVAL
-493 SNTWEYSDGTI
+493 SNSWDSSDGTI
-504 GNSYIIVTDSGVRMQ
+504 GTNYVIVTNAGARIQSG
-519 YNNNRVI
+519 NNRVI
-526 VASNGIYLNTAGS
+526 VTDDGIYLRTAGS

>member
-79 TDPSIGIMRAGNL
+79 TDPSIGIVRAGNL

-121 ATEIRSEVSDL
+121 ATEIRSEVTDL

-146 IREDLTNSLASMSD
+146 IRNDMTNSLASMSD
-160 TLTGISNDLSGL
+160 TLTGLSNDLSGL

-190 TFNVSNLDSKIT
+190 TFNVSD
-202 QTAAEI
+202 
-208 RSEVSAEVTDLNA
+208 
-221 TIVDTENGIRD
+221 
-232 TISAEVAN
+232 
-240 LDSKITQTATS
+240 LDSKITQTATE

-277 INIEVANLD
+277 INVEVANLD
-286 SKITQTATSIQTDV
+286 SKITQTATSIQSEV
-300 SAKFKTVDGE
+300 SAKFETVDGE
-310 IEKFSTFK
+310 IEKFSKFK
-318 QTVEGFSFMGNGGT
+318 QTVEGFSFMGTGGT

-340 NLTGAISFSD
+340 NLTGSITFSD
-350 LSDATTKQQEINAIN
+350 FNSETQTRITTVEN
-365 STASSALSTANG
+365 T
-377 AASTASSA
+377 ASTAS
-385 LSTANDA
+385 TN
-392 ASTASSALST
+392 ASTALTNASNAWNRAGTALNK
-402 ANSAA
+402 ANE
-407 SDASDAYDAASSAQ
+407 AYG
-421 SVAKSIANGSY
+421 VATSITIPDY
-432 LKGTFINGKKISSP
+432 IKGTYIDSTTIKSP
-446 EIEGNNIK
+446 NIEGNNIK
-454 VYGTFQTIGY
+454 VYGTFQTIGH
-464 DGVNQ
+464 DGASQVT
-469 LPTGFMGAA
+469 TGYMGAA
-478 MGRDSYGN
+478 MGKDGYGN
-486 DTFGVAL
+486 DTIGVAL
-493 SNTWEYSDGTI
+493 SNSWNPSNGRIGT
-504 GNSYIIVTDSGVRMQ
+504 NYVIVTNAGARMQ
-519 YNNNRVI
+519 SGNNRVI
-526 VASNGIYLNTAGS
+526 VTDEGIYINTAGTY
-539 SKAYYNN
+539 KAYYNG
-546 VEIGSGSGGTAVFG
+546 VEIGSGSASTVTAVWG

>member
-21 NTNGTKLYGTIA
+21 NTNGTKLYGTIT

-79 TDPSIGIMRAGNL
+79 TDPSIGIVRAGNL
-92 ESKITQTAE
+92 ETRIEQTAK
-101 QIQLQVSDLEKNL
+101 QITLTAEDLEKKL
-114 DSKITQT
+114 TASITET
-121 ATEIRSEVSDL
+121 AEGIRSEVSDL
-132 DGRFSENITTVENG
+132 DGRLSGNITTVENG
-146 IREDLTNSLASMSD
+146 IRNDMANSLASMSD
-160 TLTGISNDLSGL
+160 TLTGLSNDLTGLGEDLTGL

-177 SSISTINASIETL
+177 SSISTINASIESITL
-190 TFNVSNLDSKIT
+190 NVSNLDSKIT

-221 TIVDTENGIRD
+221 TIV
-232 TISAEVAN
+232 
-240 LDSKITQTATS
+240 
-251 IRSEVSAEVTDLNA
+251 
-265 TIVNTETGIRDT
+265 NTETGIRDT
-277 INIEVANLD
+277 INIEVTNLD

-310 IEKFSTFK
+310 IEKFSKFK

-332 VKISGGDI
+332 VKINGGDI

-350 LSDATTKQQEINAIN
+350 LSDATTKQQEINAIS

-432 LKGTFINGKKISSP
+432 LKGTFINGTKISSP
-446 EIEGNNIK
+446 EIEGNHIK
-454 VYGTFQTIGY
+454 VYGTFQTIGN
-464 DGVNQ
+464 DGVSQ
-469 LPTGFMGAA
+469 ITTGYMGAA
-478 MGRDSYGN
+478 MGKDYYGN
-486 DTFGVAL
+486 DTIGVAL
-493 SNTWEYSDGTI
+493 SNSWDSSDGTI
-504 GNSYIIVTDSGVRMQ
+504 GTNYVIVTNAGARIQSG
-519 YNNNRVI
+519 NNRVI
-526 VASNGIYLNTAGS
+526 VTDDGIYLRTAGS